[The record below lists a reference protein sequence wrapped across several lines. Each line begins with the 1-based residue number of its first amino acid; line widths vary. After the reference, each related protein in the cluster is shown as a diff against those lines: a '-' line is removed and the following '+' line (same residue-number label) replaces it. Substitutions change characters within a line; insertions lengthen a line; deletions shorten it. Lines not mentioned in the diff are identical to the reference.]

1 VAQAPTLV
9 VAECVLVYLD
19 AAESA
24 AVVAALGALLPNAV
38 FVVYEQVLARIC
50 FLENPGSCC
59 AAVWKRL
66 PGRTAGS
73 LPCGVSCCGRLRTC
87 VDLAGQL

>member
-1 VAQAPTLV
+1 MAQAPTLV

-24 AVVAALGALLPNAV
+24 AVVAALGELLPNAV

-50 FLENPGSCC
+50 FLENPPHG
-59 AAVWKRL
+59 AAVL
-66 PGRTAGS
+66 QCGS
-73 LPCGVSCCGRLRTC
+73 GCRVAQWGACR
-87 VDLAGQL
+87 AE